1 MSELNFLG
9 LLAVTAAWFLLPL
22 LPALKELF
30 RPTDTDPLRVVGRDT
45 GDVAFFAR
53 KFRQYLEAQL
63 YQLPATAGPDFLG
76 RLADGTHFG
85 RVTHGVAI
93 LERGALTCG
102 AHDRVFV
109 LEAATALQG
118 GETFLQEFCTRAPF
132 TGGPDAVYRAVLG
145 ESAVTL
151 GDRSMVLRWIHSAG
165 PLAVGRGSAL
175 GGRVSSDSSVLLG
188 RETTFERIGAPVIR
202 TEGPGRQFG
211 VAEPESPGDP
221 GPALPPEA
229 RKIGDHTRVDGD
241 LPVPAGAAMGGHLVV
256 TGSLRLGPGAKVEGS
271 VKAHGA
277 ITLERGSRVQ
287 GSLVCRTRL
296 DLGARCSAGGP
307 VIAEESIRIGA
318 GATVGGPDAPTTVS
332 APTVTLGPAA
342 CIHGQILAPNG
353 GRVL

>member
-1 MSELNFLG
+1 M
-9 LLAVTAAWFLLPL
+9 
-22 LPALKELF
+22 
-30 RPTDTDPLRVVGRDT
+30 
-45 GDVAFFAR
+45 
-53 KFRQYLEAQL
+53 
-63 YQLPATAGPDFLG
+63 
-76 RLADGTHFG
+76 
-85 RVTHGVAI
+85 
-93 LERGALTCG
+93 
-102 AHDRVFV
+102 
-109 LEAATALQG
+109 EAATALQG

-241 LPVPAGAAMGGHLVV
+241 LAVPAGAAIDGRPPGGHGLTPVGPRGQGGGECQGARRHHLGAGESRSGEPRV
-256 TGSLRLGPGAKVEGS
+256 PHPPRPRCAMQRRRPGDRGGKHPDRCWRHRWRSGRAHHGFGSNGHPRPGCMHSWTDPRPK
-271 VKAHGA
+271 
-277 ITLERGSRVQ
+277 RGSGALAGRPPRCAFAA
-287 GSLVCRTRL
+287 L
-296 DLGARCSAGGP
+296 ARCILA
-307 VIAEESIRIGA
+307 RRRH
-318 GATVGGPDAPTTVS
+318 TVGHGGNALWP
-332 APTVTLGPAA
+332 GFRPAQPYLWTPPRTCSQVNTENA
-342 CIHGQILAPNG
+342 RPPNLSNG
-353 GRVL
+353 